1 MFPHDNGLT
10 ETANTDVPLHLLLG
24 SSRGAGLVA
33 ATTLAR
39 CARDHLLLRWNALF
53 HYDEIAKED
62 NQEWVLLPQFVAVM
76 QVTAPA
82 GSHPY
87 ANPHQVFF
95 EVSL

>member
-1 MFPHDNGLT
+1 MFPHDSDLT
-10 ETANTDVPLHLLLG
+10 ETANTGAPLRLPLG

-33 ATTLAR
+33 ATTLVR
-39 CARDHLLLRWNALF
+39 CVQGHRPLRWNALF